1 MSAPQATPRPV
12 DARGDL
18 RLAPGATAERVT
30 EIDLLRFLAALAVVF
45 FHYAYRGFA
54 SNDLSVMPYPLL
66 APVAKYGYLGVE
78 LFFMI
83 SGFVVLMS
91 ASSGSLK
98 KFFISRCV
106 RLYPAFWACCTLT
119 FIVILVLGGRRFSV
133 SPAQYLINMTM
144 LNEFFGVASVDG
156 AYWSLFVEIKFYAL
170 VALVL
175 AAGQIHRAELIVWL
189 WLAATVALD
198 IVPLGKLR
206 WLLMVDYAPCFIGG
220 AMAFIIYSRGL
231 TLARFSGLLTAGA
244 AAAHHSVGRAPPSIF
259 EASVVIGLVT
269 LFFALMLLIAVRRTG
284 FVGRRNWLAIGALTY
299 PLYLIHQNVGYMI
312 FNAAYPA
319 INPHVLLW
327 GTLALMIG
335 AAYVVHR
342 WVERPL
348 STALKRGLTRLM
360 DSGERLLK
368 TPTKRAGS

>member
-1 MSAPQATPRPV
+1 
-12 DARGDL
+12 
-18 RLAPGATAERVT
+18 
-30 EIDLLRFLAALAVVF
+30 
-45 FHYAYRGFA
+45 
-54 SNDLSVMPYPLL
+54 
-66 APVAKYGYLGVE
+66 
-78 LFFMI
+78 
-83 SGFVVLMS
+83 
-91 ASSGSLK
+91 
-98 KFFISRCV
+98 
-106 RLYPAFWACCTLT
+106 
-119 FIVILVLGGRRFSV
+119 V